1 MRSKMI
7 IDEYGTKNWELP
19 NGDLHR
25 EDRPA
30 FEDVEGFE
38 KQWWIRPKT

>member
-19 NGDLHR
+19 NGDLHM
-25 EDRPA
+25 EDGPA
-30 FEDVEGFE
+30 VIGEFE
-38 KQWWIRPKT
+38 KQWCVND

>member
-19 NGDLHR
+19 NVALHR
-25 EDRPA
+25 EDEP
-30 FEDVEGFE
+30 DVIGEFE
-38 KQWWIRPKT
+38 KQWCVND